1 MPDYGCVG
9 VVGRGISGRVARMSM
24 FVPVILI
31 GAMASAAWAVEDT
44 TRMAAAGPVAGNP
57 VKVVKMDAAQA
68 ETPGLG
74 AYLIGAVADI
84 GGSPS
89 IALEGY
95 LRALGDDPANMDLRA
110 RAFEL
115 ALMAGDV
122 DNGVRLARSMPAM
135 EQTTMSRL
143 VQMAALAHEG
153 KVAEARKMA
162 GEVAKVS
169 PELLQFQLFA
179 MYLDY
184 AQGGK
189 PAELIKRLD
198 KQALPDSMAGRREY
212 HKARLWLKA
221 GDPQKA
227 LEALR
232 RAHTSEPAAVGSTL
246 LLGQVLARQGQPDAA
261 AVFEDFRVQNPAVAL
276 LVPSGA
282 EILARQP
289 PAFASTLDDDLAA
302 VLGDF
307 GLLIWAQG
315 AFGPARQVLNL
326 SLWLNPDDIY
336 NRYYLGMLLEMG
348 GDMAVARQHYAVLA
362 EREDIPAGVKLSAQ
376 IRLAEVRYREGDAEE
391 AWKTLRQLAKE
402 HPDMPSLQRSMAQLA
417 FDQGEFKDA
426 VTGYSRLLAGLDAK
440 APPEA
445 RAELLFARG
454 AAHERSGD
462 VKAATKDLQDALQ
475 LMPTNPQVLNYLGYM
490 WVDNGMHIPE
500 AFEMLQKAHLLAPQ
514 DGAIT
519 DSLGWAYYKQGD
531 YATAMVYLLR
541 ATEQEPESAEIYDHL
556 GDAYAKLGRK
566 EDAMR
571 EWKRALQLVEN
582 GGDVPSEGF
591 EKALKKKVR

>member
-1 MPDYGCVG
+1 
-9 VVGRGISGRVARMSM
+9 MSM
-24 FVPVILI
+24 FVPVLMI
-31 GAMASAAWAVEDT
+31 GAMASAAWAVDDSPRVAT
-44 TRMAAAGPVAGNP
+44 ATPVAGTP
-57 VKVVKMDAAQA
+57 VKVVPMDAAQA

-74 AYLIGAVADI
+74 SYLIGAVADI
-84 GGSPS
+84 GGSPT

-95 LRALGDDPANMDLRA
+95 LRALGEDPENMDLRA

-122 DNGVRLARSMPAM
+122 DNGVRLARSMPQT

-143 VQMAALAHEG
+143 ALMAAQAHEG
-153 KVAEARKMA
+153 KIADARKMA
-162 GEVAKVS
+162 AEVAKVS

-189 PAELIKRLD
+189 PAELVKRLD
-198 KQALPDSMAGRREY
+198 KQALPQSMAGRREY

-221 GDPQKA
+221 GEPQKA

-232 RAHTSEPAAVGSTL
+232 KAHESEPAAVGSTL
-246 LLGQVLARQGQPDAA
+246 LLGQLLARQGQPDAA
-261 AVFEDFRVQNPAVAL
+261 AAVFEDFRAKNPAVAL

-282 EILARQP
+282 EILSSQP

-315 AFGPARQVLNL
+315 AIGPARQVLNL
-326 SLWLNPDDIY
+326 SLWLNPNDIY
-336 NRYYLGMLLEMG
+336 TRYYAGMLLEMG
-348 GDMAVARQHYAVLA
+348 GDMGAAKEHYALLAARQ
-362 EREDIPAGVKLSAQ
+362 DIPAGVKLSAQ
-376 IRLAEVRYREGDAEE
+376 IRLAEVRYREGEVE
-391 AWKTLRQLAKE
+391 AAWASLRVLAKE
-402 HPDMPSLQRSMAQLA
+402 HPEIQSLQRSMAQLA
-417 FDQGEFKDA
+417 FEQGEFKDA
-426 VTGYSRLLAGLDAK
+426 ITGYSRLLDGLDAA
-440 APPEA
+440 APQEA

-454 AAHERSGD
+454 AAYERHGN
-462 VKAATKDLQDALQ
+462 VKQATQDLLDALK

-490 WVDNGMHIPE
+490 WVDNNMNIE
-500 AFEMLQKAHLLAPQ
+500 QAFEMLQKAHLLAPQ

-531 YATAMVYLLR
+531 YATAMVYLLQ
-541 ATEQEPESAEIYDHL
+541 ATEQEPDSAEIYDHL

-566 EDAMR
+566 EDARR
-571 EWKRALQLVEN
+571 EWVRALELVEA
-582 GGDVPSEGF
+582 GGEVPGKDF
-591 EKALKKKVR
+591 EKVLRRKLR

>member
-1 MPDYGCVG
+1 
-9 VVGRGISGRVARMSM
+9 MSI
-24 FVPVILI
+24 FVPVLMI
-31 GAMASAAWAVEDT
+31 GAMASAAWAMEDSS
-44 TRMAAAGPVAGNP
+44 RAAAASPRPGNP
-57 VKVVKMDAAQA
+57 VYMVPHTADAD
-68 ETPGLG
+68 TPGLG
-74 AYLIGAVADI
+74 SYLIGAVADI
-84 GGSPS
+84 GGSPT
-89 IALEGY
+89 IALESY
-95 LRALGDDPANMDLRA
+95 MRALSDDPENLDLRI
-110 RAFEL
+110 RTFEL

-122 DNGVRLARSMPAM
+122 DNGVRLARTMPAI

-143 VQMAALAHEG
+143 VLMAALAHEG
-153 KVAEARKMA
+153 KVPEARKMA

-184 AQGGK
+184 AQGVK
-189 PAELIKRLD
+189 PAELVKRLD
-198 KQALPDSMAGRREY
+198 KQQMAQVMTGRREY

-221 GDPQKA
+221 GEPAKA

-232 RAHTSEPAAVGSTL
+232 KAHASEPSSVGTAL
-246 LLGQVLARQGQPDAA
+246 LLGQLLARQGQPDAA
-261 AVFEDFRVQNPAVAL
+261 AALFEDFRAQNPAVAL

-282 EILARQP
+282 EILSAQV
-289 PAFASTLDDDLAA
+289 PAFASTLDDDLAS

-315 AFGPARQVLNL
+315 AMGPARQVLNL
-326 SLWLNPDDIY
+326 SLWLNPEDIY
-336 NRYYLGMLLEMG
+336 NRYYLAMLLEMG
-348 GDMAVARQHYAVLA
+348 GDLGAAKQHYALLA
-362 EREDIPAGVKLSAQ
+362 DKEDIVPGVKLSAQ
-376 IRLAEVRYREGDAEE
+376 IRLAEVRYREGDVEA
-391 AWKTLRQLAKE
+391 AWKSLRQLAKD
-402 HPDMPSLQRSMAQLA
+402 HPEIRSLQLSAAQFA
-417 FDQGEFKDA
+417 FDQGHFNEAITSYTRLMHALGTDA
-426 VTGYSRLLAGLDAK
+426 T
-440 APPEA
+440 PEA
-445 RAELLFARG
+445 RTELLFARG
-454 AAHERSGD
+454 ASYERNGD
-462 VKAATKDLQDALQ
+462 VEKATKDLQEALT

-490 WVDNGMHIPE
+490 WVDNNKNIPQ

-566 EDAMR
+566 DDARR
-571 EWKRALQLVEN
+571 EWKRALDLVEA

-591 EKALKKKVR
+591 DKVLRRKLK